1 MAALRP
7 RPLLLA
13 LAVAAAPAARAAGEV
28 PPPAPPAL
36 TRPAAAAPDDVP
48 LPPPPRLAVPA
59 APARPATTRA
69 RWLGLSL
76 DAGAP
81 EGLTL
86 ALAWRPVPALRAFA
100 GPAWNAA
107 ALGVHGG
114 LALVPWHW
122 AASPALTV
130 EGGRF
135 FDGDV
140 SRYVNDG
147 VPDGVKPL
155 LKKVGYAWAAAHLG
169 VELGSQR
176 GLAFSL
182 RGGVAW
188 VRAQASGTAVTG
200 DPGGTQVTY
209 RDPRVTAFIPSVK
222 LGLQYFF

>member
-1 MAALRP
+1 
-7 RPLLLA
+7 
-13 LAVAAAPAARAAGEV
+13 
-28 PPPAPPAL
+28 
-36 TRPAAAAPDDVP
+36 
-48 LPPPPRLAVPA
+48 
-59 APARPATTRA
+59 
-69 RWLGLSL
+69 WLGLSL

-135 FDGDV
+135 FDGDI

-176 GLAFSL
+176 GLAFSV